1 VHSLHGLG
9 FPEEVEELTV
19 QQLLDE
25 PLLHGCLLAGKGG
38 LTKVVSWLVPLIDS
52 TTQSG
57 GPELGDELRGAAA
70 YVTASV
76 LEGAGG
82 ASLVDRLTG
91 CGASAVLVRPN
102 GDGEPDLADACRAAE
117 AADLPLLLLR
127 PQAGFRE
134 TSRLVATKV
143 LAQSTHVLQYES
155 RVHRMLG
162 DVFARGGGLPALAH
176 TMARLSGASVLILST
191 SGELLASTS
200 PASGTDASDALAAE
214 ARLHLD
220 ELFEVER
227 SDADPEAPLST
238 VVTLAVDGTKRHAVL
253 ARIGVGNDRYGALA
267 LVAPTYPLPD
277 HDLSQ
282 NIAIA
287 EQGVSLTASELLRQQ
302 SVREAEERA
311 RNDFVHALL
320 HGRFT
325 DQFELAARA
334 QHYQFPLGA
343 HFVAYVVTAGVLHPD
358 NTAARGKA
366 HDAARLAASVV
377 PDDGRVTLSA
387 LIGAL
392 IVVIREVESAGSSA
406 DEAIDGPESRGFAN
420 QLYRAMRSRL
430 GDDVR
435 VSFGRAH
442 EGAPGVA
449 RSYREARTAEALGRR
464 VSTGSVS
471 SYARLRVFAAIEDAA
486 KSEAGRAFAAE
497 VLAPLKQTDGQTGNL
512 EEVVLAYIEESGNLN
527 ATARRLHLHR
537 NTMLYK
543 LDRASRALQMDL
555 RTTEAQFMVWL
566 AHHITALSDVE
577 QQLDREL
584 APPR

>member
-1 VHSLHGLG
+1 V
-9 FPEEVEELTV
+9 
-19 QQLLDE
+19 
-25 PLLHGCLLAGKGG
+25 
-38 LTKVVSWLVPLIDS
+38 
-52 TTQSG
+52 
-57 GPELGDELRGAAA
+57 
-70 YVTASV
+70 
-76 LEGAGG
+76 
-82 ASLVDRLTG
+82 
-91 CGASAVLVRPN
+91 
-102 GDGEPDLADACRAAE
+102 
-117 AADLPLLLLR
+117 
-127 PQAGFRE
+127 
-134 TSRLVATKV
+134 
-143 LAQSTHVLQYES
+143 
-155 RVHRMLG
+155 
-162 DVFARGGGLPALAH
+162 
-176 TMARLSGASVLILST
+176 
-191 SGELLASTS
+191 
-200 PASGTDASDALAAE
+200 
-214 ARLHLD
+214 RLHLE
-220 ELFEVER
+220 ELFEAEQPD
-227 SDADPEAPLST
+227 SDSESPLST

-253 ARIGVGNDRYGALA
+253 ARVGVGTDRYGSLA

-282 NIAIA
+282 QIVIA
-287 EQGVSLTASELLRQQ
+287 EQGVSLTAGELLRRQ

-325 DQFELAARA
+325 DQLELAARA

-343 HFVAYVVTAGVLHPD
+343 HFVVLVVTAAVLHPD
-358 NTAARGKA
+358 NTAARRKA
-366 HDAARLAASVV
+366 HDAARLAATVV
-377 PDDGRVTLSA
+377 SDDGRVTLSA
-387 LIGAL
+387 LIGDL
-392 IVVIREVESAGSSA
+392 IVVVREVEPAGSA
-406 DEAIDGPESRGFAN
+406 DDDVDDPESRGFAS

-442 EGAPGVA
+442 EGATGVA

-464 VSTGSVS
+464 VSTAPVS